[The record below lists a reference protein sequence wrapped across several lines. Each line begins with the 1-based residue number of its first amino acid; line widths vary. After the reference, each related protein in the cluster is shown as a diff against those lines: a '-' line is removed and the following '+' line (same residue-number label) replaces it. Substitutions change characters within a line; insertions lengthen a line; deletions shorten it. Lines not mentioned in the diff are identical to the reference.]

1 MGQMTVLT
9 AAAVSATRA
18 ARCTSL
24 QHAMKFCLACF
35 AQTVILLQASLCTA
49 DTTAPPSVILAASL
63 QHLRV
68 QKRAMQR
75 LRACHPSRVRCL
87 TFATRATTSSRAT
100 RYTVR
105 DAPGSGQK
113 GALCGASVATVSF
126 LTDRLV
132 IDVLQVAHLLCSAT
146 SSQPRWASRRH
157 S

>member
-9 AAAVSATRA
+9 TAADSATCA
-18 ARCTSL
+18 ARCTSYVVTML
-24 QHAMKFCLACF
+24 FASCAHAL
-35 AQTVILLQASLCTA
+35 ILLQASLCTA
-49 DTTAPPSVILAASL
+49 DTTAPPSVTLAASL
-63 QHLRV
+63 QHLRA

-75 LRACHPSRVRCL
+75 LRACHPSPVRCS

-100 RYTVR
+100 RYMVR

-113 GALCGASVATVSF
+113 GALRGASVATISF
-126 LTDRLV
+126 PTVRLV